1 MKKNNTKTNDFIPAL
16 KYPWLTRFY
25 DPVLNFTMPERK
37 FKAELIRQ
45 AGIRSNHH
53 VLDFGCGSATLSLM
67 LKMTKPQTVI
77 RGVDVDDK
85 NIAIAKRKIG
95 SAQADIYI
103 DKYDGV
109 VLPYADNSFDRV
121 LSSLVFHH
129 LDAGQKA
136 NSFTEIKRV
145 LKPGGELH
153 IADWGKPSNIVM
165 RSAFY
170 FVQLL
175 DGFKTT
181 SDNVKGLLP
190 VYMTSIGFKDV
201 ISTTHFDTIFG
212 TLRLMKATK

>member
-45 AGIRSNHH
+45 AGIQPNHH

-95 SAQADIYI
+95 SAQADIYMMVSCSPTQTTALI
-103 DKYDGV
+103 GCCLVWYFIILMQVRKLIP
-109 VLPYADNSFDRV
+109 LPR
-121 LSSLVFHH
+121 
-129 LDAGQKA
+129 
-136 NSFTEIKRV
+136 
-145 LKPGGELH
+145 
-153 IADWGKPSNIVM
+153 
-165 RSAFY
+165 
-170 FVQLL
+170 
-175 DGFKTT
+175 
-181 SDNVKGLLP
+181 
-190 VYMTSIGFKDV
+190 
-201 ISTTHFDTIFG
+201 
-212 TLRLMKATK
+212 